1 MRRSRSNRV
10 LAARRLYNACYLLV
24 LLGSWEVPVTYS
36 IDTTRRL
43 IRTACTRPLR
53 FEQVIDHFRQLND
66 DPACSGRLDVLLDV
80 TDADTLPNS
89 SQLGAVGAAAS
100 AIRNKVQFG
109 ACAIVAAS
117 DAMFGMM
124 RVFEVQAG
132 PYFGAM
138 RVFRNADDAE
148 KWLASNPE
156 AADPGP

>member
-89 SQLGAVGAAAS
+89 SQLGAVRSEIGRAS
-100 AIRNKVQFG
+100 CRERG
-109 ACAIVAAS
+109 
-117 DAMFGMM
+117 
-124 RVFEVQAG
+124 
-132 PYFGAM
+132 
-138 RVFRNADDAE
+138 
-148 KWLASNPE
+148 
-156 AADPGP
+156 